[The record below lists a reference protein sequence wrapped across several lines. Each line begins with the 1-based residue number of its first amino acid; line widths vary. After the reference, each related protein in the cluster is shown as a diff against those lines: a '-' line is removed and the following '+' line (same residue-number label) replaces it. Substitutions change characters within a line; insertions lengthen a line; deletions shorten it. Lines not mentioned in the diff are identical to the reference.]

1 MKKKKKKTFLP
12 IWAKV
17 KTNKQKKK
25 QDIKEK
31 ENKEKNRWNI
41 SLYLWMTWIILD
53 FSPFLSWTAIST
65 SARQYLLLGQEA
77 KSDTSSELSEG
88 MACAQ
93 AGSVSQRGYLCVL
106 HLRVPGLPTG
116 N

>member
-1 MKKKKKKTFLP
+1 MKHQFVPVNDLNH
-12 IWAKV
+12 I
-17 KTNKQKKK
+17 
-25 QDIKEK
+25 
-31 ENKEKNRWNI
+31 
-41 SLYLWMTWIILD
+41 D
-53 FSPFLSWTAIST
+53 FSPFLPWTAIST

-106 HLRVPGLPTG
+106 HLKSPLGFPPAIRKQQTQPGSHG
-116 N
+116 